1 MVFRSGGDRREEAVE
16 EDEDG
21 LNIISAEDED
31 DEGDE
36 ELAGDLFEAGQ
47 LCDACGAEEGRIG
60 LDPTCRGAY
69 DGDPVFYGLRC
80 LPEGL
85 KAAYAGVE
93 GIAII
98 VEPFDEYSDH
108 YYYRLD
114 ELPAYQF
121 VREDVEAI
129 SWLLLTI
136 GDACARCGEQSRFAW
151 LTRDFVDPRLPENE
165 PVFRN
170 LDRDIEHLCGPCAG
184 TALAASYRSLELPLM
199 TVELPR
205 SAMGIMMPTGE

>member
-1 MVFRSGGDRREEAVE
+1 MVFRRAEPGKQVEE

-21 LNIISAEDED
+21 LNIISADDEDEEEEPV
-31 DEGDE
+31 EG
-36 ELAGDLFEAGQ
+36 GLFELGQ
-47 LCDACGAEEGRIG
+47 QCDICSAEEGIVG
-60 LDPTCRGAY
+60 LDPTVRGAY
-69 DGDPVFYGLRC
+69 DGTPVLYGTNC

-93 GIAII
+93 GIGVI
-98 VEPFDEYSDH
+98 VEPFDEYSDL

-114 ELPAYQF
+114 EMPAYQF
-121 VREDVEAI
+121 VREDIEAI

-136 GDACARCGEQSRFAW
+136 GGPCARCGEQSRFAV
-151 LTRDFVDPRLPENE
+151 LNRDFVDPRLPEGE

-170 LDRDIEHLCGPCAG
+170 MEADAEQLCGACAG
-184 TALAASYRSLELPLM
+184 QALARACLSLALPLM

-205 SAMGIMMPTGE
+205 SAMGIIMPTGE

>member
-1 MVFRSGGDRREEAVE
+1 V
-16 EDEDG
+16 
-21 LNIISAEDED
+21 
-31 DEGDE
+31 
-36 ELAGDLFEAGQ
+36 
-47 LCDACGAEEGRIG
+47 G

-69 DGDPVFYGLRC
+69 DGDPVFYGLKC

-85 KAAYAGVE
+85 KAVYAGVE
-93 GIAII
+93 GVAVI
-98 VEPFDEYSDH
+98 VEPFGEYSDH

-114 ELPAYQF
+114 EMPSYQF

-170 LDRDIEHLCGPCAG
+170 LEADIDHLCGPCAAG
-184 TALAASYRSLELPLM
+184 ALASSYRSLELPLM

-205 SAMGIMMPTGE
+205 GAMGIMMPTGE

>member
-1 MVFRSGGDRREEAVE
+1 MVFRRDDRQDEVIE

-21 LNIISAEDED
+21 LNIISDDDEED
-31 DEGDE
+31 DGDE
-36 ELAGDLFEAGQ
+36 VMGDLFEAGQ
-47 LCDACGAEEGRIG
+47 LCDVCGAEEGRVG
-60 LDPTCRGAY
+60 LDPSCRGAY
-69 DGDPVFYGLRC
+69 DGDPVFYGLKC

-85 KAAYAGVE
+85 KAAYADVE
-93 GIAII
+93 GVAVI

-114 ELPAYQF
+114 EMPAYQF

-136 GDACARCGEQSRFAW
+136 GDPCARCGEQSRFAW
-151 LTRDFVDPRLPENE
+151 LTRDFVDPGLPENKA
-165 PVFRN
+165 VFRN
-170 LDRDIEHLCGPCAG
+170 LDKDIENLCGPCAG
-184 TALAASYRSLELPLM
+184 LALAASYRSLELPVM

-205 SAMGIMMPTGE
+205 SAMGIVMPTGE